1 MKILFA
7 THRFYPEVG
16 GLETVSLILAEQFA
30 AAGHEVRLVTHAV
43 ADAETDDL
51 QFDYPIFRQPG
62 PGRMLELLGWCD
74 VYFQNNIS
82 VRTLW
87 PLLLRRRPWVPAH
100 HTWLTRVDGS
110 VGWQDRL
117 KKRLLRHGTPIAVSH
132 EVAQSLEV
140 PGTVVIGNP
149 YKPALFRLL
158 PNVPRTRDLVFL
170 ARLVSDKG
178 GDLLLD
184 ALADLKRHGF
194 KPDLTVVGDGPEM
207 GNLRRQTVRLGLE
220 AQVEFRG
227 VLQGEALVETLNQHR
242 VMVVPSRTPEPFGV
256 VALEGIACGCVV
268 VGSEGGGLTDAIGR
282 CGLTF
287 PNHDR
292 DALAG
297 SLGRVLFDPHLYDE
311 LRAEAPAHLGRHQ
324 PGKVAEAYLDV
335 FRGALGR
342 RKGKPGRPQAAA
354 SATQALR

>member
-7 THRFYPEVG
+7 THRFYPEIG
-16 GLETVSLILAEQFA
+16 GLETVSVILAEEFV
-30 AAGHEVRLVTHAV
+30 AAGHEVQLVTHAV
-43 ADAETDDL
+43 ADARTDDARL
-51 QFDYPIFRQPG
+51 PYPVFRRPG
-62 PGRMLELLGWCD
+62 PGRLLALLRWCD

-87 PLLLRRRPWVPAH
+87 PLLLARRPWVPAH
-100 HTWLTRVDGS
+100 HTWLTRVNGS
-110 VGWQDRL
+110 IGWQDRL
-117 KKRLLRHGTPIAVSH
+117 KKLLLRHGTPIAVSH

-149 YKPALFRLL
+149 YKHTLFRLL
-158 PNVPRTRDLVFL
+158 PDVPRTRDLVFL

-184 ALADLKRHGF
+184 ALADLKNQGLR
-194 KPDLTVVGDGPEM
+194 PELTVIGDGPERP
-207 GNLRRQTVRLGLE
+207 NLRAQVERLGLG
-220 AQVEFRG
+220 AQVEFTG
-227 VLQGEALVETLNQHR
+227 VLQGEELVRTLNGHR

-268 VGSEGGGLTDAIGR
+268 VGSEGGGLADAIGR

-292 DALAG
+292 GALAG
-297 SLGRVLFDPHLYDE
+297 ALGRLLFDPQLHDA
-311 LRAEAPAHLGRHQ
+311 LRAGAPAHLSQHE
-324 PGKVAEAYLDV
+324 PAKVAEAYVEV
-335 FRGALGR
+335 FRMA
-342 RKGKPGRPQAAA
+342 RKRGCGMRAEG
-354 SATQALR
+354 